1 MQNLIEKP
9 REGSNRLVNTGL
21 YFLDRRVFEMKL
33 TKSIRGE
40 FELTEAIK
48 ALTKQIKIFV
58 VEAENW
64 IPLSYPWD
72 LLKANQ
78 FLLQQQKG
86 ELGEDV
92 VIEKGAI
99 LKGAIRIGKGT
110 VIKSGSYLE
119 GPLWLGEKNQI
130 GPNTYLR
137 PATMIGDHC
146 RIGAGVE
153 IKNSIIG
160 SGSQVSH
167 LSYIGDSVIGH
178 HCHLGAGTIIANL
191 RFDQRSI
198 KSEVKGEMIDTG
210 LRKWGAVLGD
220 KVQTGVNV
228 SIMPGVFIDP
238 EITIEPNLVVKKN
251 IRNPIFYD

>member
-1 MQNLIEKP
+1 
-9 REGSNRLVNTGL
+9 
-21 YFLDRRVFEMKL
+21 
-33 TKSIRGE
+33 
-40 FELTEAIK
+40 
-48 ALTKQIKIFV
+48 
-58 VEAENW
+58 
-64 IPLSYPWD
+64 
-72 LLKANQ
+72 
-78 FLLQQQKG
+78 
-86 ELGEDV
+86 
-92 VIEKGAI
+92 
-99 LKGAIRIGKGT
+99 
-110 VIKSGSYLE
+110 
-119 GPLWLGEKNQI
+119 
-130 GPNTYLR
+130 
-137 PATMIGDHC
+137 MIGDHC